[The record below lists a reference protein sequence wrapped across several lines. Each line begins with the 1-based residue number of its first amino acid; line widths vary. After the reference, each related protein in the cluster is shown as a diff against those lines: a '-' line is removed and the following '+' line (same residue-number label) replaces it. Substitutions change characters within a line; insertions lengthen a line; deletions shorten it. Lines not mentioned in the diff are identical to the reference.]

1 MAKLQVEVRRFLEG
15 KNFAFLATTNNDGS
29 AQVTPVWVDTDGEYV
44 LVNTAVGRVK
54 HTNVRR
60 DPRVGL
66 SLLDHENPY
75 KRVSLN
81 GRVIEEVVGRRA
93 EDHIDRLAKKYRGDA
108 KYKKSN
114 PDEERIIFKIRV
126 DRIFNLVA

>member
-1 MAKLQVEVRRFLEG
+1 MAKLHAEVRRFLEG
-15 KNFAFLATTNNDGS
+15 KNFPFLATTNKDGS

-54 HTNVRR
+54 HANVRR

-66 SLLDHENPY
+66 SLLDQESAY

-108 KYKKSN
+108 KYKKNN
-114 PDEERIIFKIRV
+114 PDEKRIIFKIRV